1 MTHEEF
7 CMLNFENTLRWLFHL
22 PYRSI
27 GDQTG
32 SGSRLQTITPTVIQT
47 WEENRFGRRHRSSIE
62 AFRKR
67 NPDLSFLL
75 YDSSMR
81 DAYMNKFWFNHKILD
96 LYQRSAFGPMR
107 ADIFR
112 YCIVYDLGGYYFDIS
127 KGISAKITDLHSATA
142 REFLSF
148 EKNSVP
154 ASWTHNSKLDL
165 IRPNNLL
172 IQWGFGFEPKH
183 EILRILIQQICS
195 ESEKFEK
202 KYFSNPKAA
211 ILELTGPIAF
221 TRAVWKYM
229 GEFDGRL
236 CTLDLDF
243 NGLGI
248 YAMKGAGARHLKFPS
263 YAQATNMMILN
274 DAWNKE

>member
-1 MTHEEF
+1 M
-7 CMLNFENTLRWLFHL
+7 
-22 PYRSI
+22 
-27 GDQTG
+27 
-32 SGSRLQTITPTVIQT
+32 
-47 WEENRFGRRHRSSIE
+47 
-62 AFRKR
+62 K
-67 NPDLSFLL
+67 
-75 YDSSMR
+75 
-81 DAYMNKFWFNHKILD
+81 
-96 LYQRSAFGPMR
+96 

-112 YCIVYDLGGYYFDIS
+112 YCIVYDRGGYYFDIS
-127 KGISAKITDLHSATA
+127 KGISAKITDLHSANA

-154 ASWTHNSKLDL
+154 ASWTQNSNLDL

-183 EILRILIQQICS
+183 EILGILIKQICT

-202 KYFSNPKAA
+202 KYFSSPKAA

-229 GEFDGRL
+229 GEFDQRIYS
-236 CTLDLDF
+236 LDF
-243 NGLGI
+243 DFDGLGI

-263 YAQATNMMILN
+263 YAHATNMMILN